1 LVHRVAGARSR
12 DGCDGDVQ
20 KVPREEDGE
29 ACGGEDRMS
38 YEPATYCTEC
48 EEAFD
53 VYHAPEERIC
63 ADCVALAEVPTD

>member
-1 LVHRVAGARSR
+1 LVHGVAGARTYGGR
-12 DGCDGDVQ
+12 HGDVPD
-20 KVPREEDGE
+20 VPAEEDGE
-29 ACGGEDRMS
+29 ASGGEDRMS